1 MNRHRHN
8 KRGDPRSG
16 QAMLETGIAMVLL
29 CLIVFGGVQ
38 VARLFAARDIVS
50 YSASAGARAA
60 AVGFNDF
67 MVYKVTRVAAIPN
80 AGNMT
85 NPATPPSAPDG
96 VWGDMSAGEAVTF
109 GLQSRPGFPPEREIE
124 QSRIP
129 LYLGSTHWGELT
141 AILDYEDWETISH
154 PMVIEDGE
162 GAVATRVRQDFPLD
176 MPMHR
181 AFILSDEVD
190 LRNTAWLGDH
200 HSLYLE

>member
-1 MNRHRHN
+1 
-8 KRGDPRSG
+8 
-16 QAMLETGIAMVLL
+16 
-29 CLIVFGGVQ
+29 
-38 VARLFAARDIVS
+38 
-50 YSASAGARAA
+50 
-60 AVGFNDF
+60 
-67 MVYKVTRVAAIPN
+67 
-80 AGNMT
+80 
-85 NPATPPSAPDG
+85 
-96 VWGDMSAGEAVTF
+96 MSAGEAVTY
-109 GLQSRPGFPPEREIE
+109 GLMSRPGFPPEREIE
-124 QSRIP
+124 QARIP

-141 AILDYEDWETISH
+141 AILDYEDWETVSH